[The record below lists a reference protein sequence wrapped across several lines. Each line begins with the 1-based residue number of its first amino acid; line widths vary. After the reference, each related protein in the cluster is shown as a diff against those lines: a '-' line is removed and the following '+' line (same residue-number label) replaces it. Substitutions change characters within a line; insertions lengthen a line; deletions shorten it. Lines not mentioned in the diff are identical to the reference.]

1 MSAFFNKIEWRTHIS
16 RSGIML
22 PPALGQQF
30 KDSDERLRVFSIL
43 RFFNGNSTLEMYW
56 FCNVDL
62 STVRLCVPPATTAA
76 GGGGAQFVA
85 AEYELDDDSKLPS

>member
-1 MSAFFNKIEWRTHIS
+1 
-16 RSGIML
+16 ML
-22 PPALGQQF
+22 PPALEQQF

-62 STVRLCVPPATTAA
+62 STVRRSAFHGVR
-76 GGGGAQFVA
+76 GGRVR
-85 AEYELDDDSKLPS
+85 DDDSKLPS